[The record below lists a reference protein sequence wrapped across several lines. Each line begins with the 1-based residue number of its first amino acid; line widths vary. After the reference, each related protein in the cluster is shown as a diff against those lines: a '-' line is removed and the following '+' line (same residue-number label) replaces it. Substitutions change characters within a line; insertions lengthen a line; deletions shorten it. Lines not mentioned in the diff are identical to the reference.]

1 MDIIID
7 EIIRSRRKTIALQV
21 FHDARLI
28 VRVPFST
35 SEKLIKKVIH
45 EKRLWILTKQE
56 QAKEKYKKV
65 YSKEFVNGEGFLFL
79 GNSYKLYIVDNCEF
93 SLIFNNENFFL
104 SKKFLNKAKDVFIKW
119 YKEQS
124 YKKFLERV
132 EFYSKVSGITYN
144 KLKITNA
151 RKRWGSCS
159 SKGNLNFT
167 WRLIMAPLQVI
178 DYVIVHELVH
188 IKEKNHSKNF
198 WNNVRIILPYYKTQK
213 KWLKEN
219 GHLLIL

>member
-21 FHDARLI
+21 SHDARLI
-28 VRVPFST
+28 VRVPYSI

-45 EKRLWILTKQE
+45 EKRLWILKKQE

-79 GNSYKLYIVDNCEF
+79 GNSYKLYIADNCEF
-93 SLIFNNENFFL
+93 FLIFNNENFFL
-104 SKKFLNKAKDVFIKW
+104 SKKILNKAKDVFIKW

-132 EFYSKVSGITYN
+132 EFYSKVSGLTYN

-167 WRLIMAPLQVI
+167 WRLIMAPLEVI

-198 WNNVRIILPYYKTQK
+198 WNNVRIILPYYETQK

-219 GHLLIL
+219 GHLLVL

>member
-21 FHDARLI
+21 SHDARLI
-28 VRVPFST
+28 VRVPYSI

-45 EKRLWILTKQE
+45 EKRLWILKKQE

-159 SKGNLNFT
+159 VKGNLNFT

>member
-35 SEKLIKKVIH
+35 SENLIKKVIH
-45 EKRLWILTKQE
+45 EKRLWILKKQE

>member
-28 VRVPFST
+28 VRVPYST
-35 SEKLIKKVIH
+35 SEKLIKKVIY
-45 EKRLWILTKQE
+45 EKRLWILRKQE
-56 QAKEKYKKV
+56 QAKEKYKKI
-65 YSKEFVNGEGFLFL
+65 YSKEFVNEEEFLFL
-79 GNSYKLYIVDNCEF
+79 GNSYKLYIVDDFKF

-104 SKKFLNKAKDVFIKW
+104 SKKFLNKAKEIFIKW
-119 YKEQS
+119 YKKQA
-124 YKKFLERV
+124 YKKFSERV
-132 EFYSKVSGITYN
+132 AIYSKISGITYN
-144 KLKITNA
+144 KLRITNA

-159 SKGNLNFT
+159 VKGNLNFT
-167 WRLIMAPLQVI
+167 CRLIMAPLQVI
-178 DYVIVHELVH
+178 DYVVVHELVH

-198 WNNVRIILPYYKTQK
+198 WDKVRIILPYYETQK

>member
-21 FHDARLI
+21 SHDARLI
-28 VRVPFST
+28 VRVPYYT
-35 SEKLIKKVIH
+35 SERLIRKVIN
-45 EKRLWILTKQE
+45 EKRLWILKKQE

-65 YSKEFVNGEGFLFL
+65 CSKKFVNGERFLFL
-79 GNSYKLYIVDNCEF
+79 GNSYKLHIVDDF
-93 SLIFNNENFFL
+93 DLSLIFNNEIFFL
-104 SKKFLNKAKDVFIKW
+104 SKKILNKAKEVFIKW
-119 YKEQS
+119 YKEQA
-124 YKKFLERV
+124 YKNFSERAAI
-132 EFYSKVSGITYN
+132 YSKISGITYN

-198 WNNVRIILPYYKTQK
+198 WNNVRIIL
-213 KWLKEN
+213 LS
-219 GHLLIL
+219 LIHI

>member
-21 FHDARLI
+21 SHDARLI

-35 SEKLIKKVIH
+35 SEKLIRKIIY
-45 EKRLWILTKQE
+45 EKRSWILKKQE
-56 QAKEKYKKV
+56 EAKEKYKKV

-79 GNSYKLYIVDNCEF
+79 GNSYKLYVVDNVEF

-104 SKKFLNKAKDVFIKW
+104 SRKLLNKAKEIFIKW
-119 YKEQS
+119 YKKQA
-124 YKKFLERV
+124 YKKISERIAI
-132 EFYSKVSGITYN
+132 YSKISGINYN

-159 SKGNLNFT
+159 SNGNLNFT

-188 IKEKNHSKNF
+188 IKERNHSKNF
-198 WNNVRIILPYYKTQK
+198 WNKVRIILPYYETQK
-213 KWLKEN
+213 KWLKKN

>member
-21 FHDARLI
+21 SHDARLI
-28 VRVPFST
+28 VRVPYNT
-35 SEKLIKKVIH
+35 SEKLIRKVIY
-45 EKRLWILTKQE
+45 EKRFWILKKQE
-56 QAKEKYKKV
+56 EAKGKYKKV
-65 YSKEFVNGEGFLFL
+65 YSKEFVNGERFLFL
-79 GNSYKLYIVDNCEF
+79 GNSYELYIVDDFEL
-93 SLIFNNENFFL
+93 SLIFNNELFFL
-104 SKKFLNKAKDVFIKW
+104 SKKNLNKAKESFIKW
-119 YKEQS
+119 YKEQA
-124 YKKFLERV
+124 YKNFSERV
-132 EFYSKVSGITYN
+132 AIYSKISGITYN

-159 SKGNLNFT
+159 VKGNLNFT

-198 WNNVRIILPYYKTQK
+198 WDNVRIILPYYETQQ

>member
-21 FHDARLI
+21 SHDARLI

-35 SEKLIKKVIH
+35 SEKLIRKIIY
-45 EKRLWILTKQE
+45 EKRSWILKKQE
-56 QAKEKYKKV
+56 EAKGKYKKV

-79 GNSYKLYIVDNCEF
+79 GNSYKLYVVDNVEF

-104 SKKFLNKAKDVFIKW
+104 SRKFLNKAKEIFIKW
-119 YKEQS
+119 YKKQA
-124 YKKFLERV
+124 YKNFSERIAI
-132 EFYSKVSGITYN
+132 YSKISGINYD

-159 SKGNLNFT
+159 SNGNLNFT

-188 IKEKNHSKNF
+188 IKERNHSKNF
-198 WNNVRIILPYYKTQK
+198 WNKVRIILPYYETQK
-213 KWLKEN
+213 KWLKKN